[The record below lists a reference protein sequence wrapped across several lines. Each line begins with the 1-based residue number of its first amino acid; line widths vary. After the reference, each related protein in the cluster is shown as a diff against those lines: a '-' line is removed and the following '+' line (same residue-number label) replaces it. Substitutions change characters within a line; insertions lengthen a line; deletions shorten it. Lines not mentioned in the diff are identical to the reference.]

1 MKAIPQYGTRAFIV
15 PFSVISELK
24 SAAKAQ
30 TDVILYV
37 LANDEFDPKAAAS
50 ELGITLSEFKDAL
63 SYWADLGI
71 IELSGAH
78 ARKTSSSD
86 SSKKKNLDLPTK
98 PVKKLQAST
107 LPSYTT
113 SEIAEFL
120 EGNAATAEIIDSC
133 ENIIGKI
140 FTTAETSIVIGLM
153 DHLSLS
159 GEYILLLFA
168 HAARMDK
175 KSVRYVE
182 KLAISFVDR
191 DITKY
196 SELESEL
203 ESIELTESAM
213 RRVRNLFGVGN
224 RSFTPKEKAMITDW
238 CVTWSF
244 SSEMIEKA
252 YEITADSTGEA
263 SLKYANAVLEN
274 WFNEGVTTVEQ
285 VNARAEEFEKNR
297 KPVQKS
303 KAKQGGVSTPFK
315 PSFDDDFF
323 EAAVRR
329 SYEDSTKDTK

>member
-1 MKAIPQYGTRAFIV
+1 MGKMF
-15 PFSVISELK
+15 
-24 SAAKAQ
+24 
-30 TDVILYV
+30 
-37 LANDEFDPKAAAS
+37 N
-50 ELGITLSEFKDAL
+50 
-63 SYWADLGI
+63 
-71 IELSGAH
+71 
-78 ARKTSSSD
+78 
-86 SSKKKNLDLPTK
+86 
-98 PVKKLQAST
+98 
-107 LPSYTT
+107 
-113 SEIAEFL
+113 
-120 EGNAATAEIIDSC
+120 TAEI
-133 ENIIGKI
+133 
-140 FTTAETSIVIGLM
+140 ETVVAML
-153 DHLSLS
+153 DYLKLEP
-159 GEYILLLFA
+159 EYIMLLFA
-168 HAARMDK
+168 HCEKMNK
-175 KSVRYVE
+175 KSIRYVE

-213 RRVRNLFGVGN
+213 RRVRKLFGVGN

-297 KPVQKS
+297 KPVQKA
-303 KAKQGGVSTPFK
+303 KTKQGGASTPFK

-329 SYEDSTKDTK
+329 SYEDSPKETK